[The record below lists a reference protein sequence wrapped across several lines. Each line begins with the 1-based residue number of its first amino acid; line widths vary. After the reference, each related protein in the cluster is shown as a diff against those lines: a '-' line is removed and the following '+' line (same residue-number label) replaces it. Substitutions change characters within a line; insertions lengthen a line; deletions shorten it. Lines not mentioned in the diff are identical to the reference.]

1 MGDKARD
8 YKLTT
13 VKRLFA
19 LSGNECCS
27 PNCTRNLVA
36 EDEKTI
42 VAKICHIEAA
52 SPNGPRYNQ
61 NMSDDDRRD
70 FKNLL
75 LLCDEHH
82 EIIDN
87 PLNEI
92 DYPKEFLFEWK
103 RSHENKLLNKKM
115 THSTLLSQAVS
126 VLSNLDSSDDND
138 YNEQSNNT
146 SFNIDKKIDHNH
158 IQEYKYLIEEYKVYS
173 GKIDSLYNELEK
185 SGSFKKEKLLKKIRN
200 LYLRVKGEYTAGSE
214 NELDTI
220 QKYSDKIIEKVEN
233 YLFEEIEN
241 TGTSTNDDALI
252 AVPIIMVDA
261 FMRCKILEKPIS

>member
-1 MGDKARD
+1 MGEKARD
-8 YKLTT
+8 YKITT

-19 LSGNECCS
+19 LSGNECYA
-27 PNCTRNLVA
+27 PNCSRNFIA

-52 SPNGPRYNQ
+52 SPNGPRYNPS
-61 NMSDDDRRD
+61 MTDDERRA
-70 FKNLL
+70 FENLL

-92 DYPKEFLFEWK
+92 DYPKELLFEWK
-103 RSHENKLLNKKM
+103 RDHENKLLNKKM

-126 VLSNLDSSDDND
+126 ILSNLDSCDDND
-138 YNEQSNNT
+138 NSEQNNNT
-146 SFNIDKKIDHNH
+146 PFNIGKKIDYNH
-158 IQEYKYLIEEYKVYS
+158 IHEYKYLIEEYKIYA
-173 GKIDSLYNELEK
+173 GKIDALYNELEK

-200 LYLRVKGEYTAGSE
+200 LYLRIKGEYIAGSK
-214 NELDTI
+214 NELETI
-220 QKYSDKIIEKVEN
+220 QNYSDEIIRKIETH
-233 YLFEEIEN
+233 LFEEIEK
-241 TGTSTNDDALI
+241 TIAEINDDALI

-261 FMRCKILEKPIS
+261 FMRCKILEKPVS

>member
-13 VKRLFA
+13 VKRLFI
-19 LSGNECCS
+19 LSGNECYS
-27 PNCTRNLVA
+27 PNCTRNLIA

-52 SPNGPRYNQ
+52 SLYGPRYNS
-61 NMSDDDRRD
+61 NMTDDDRRD

-92 DYPKEFLFEWK
+92 DYPKELLFEWK
-103 RSHENKLLNKKM
+103 RDHENKLLNKKM

-126 VLSNLDSSDDND
+126 ILANLDSYDDDDNS
-138 YNEQSNNT
+138 EQSNNT
-146 SFNIDKKIDHNH
+146 SFNIGKKIDYNH
-158 IQEYKYLIEEYKVYS
+158 IHEYKYLIEEYKVYA

-185 SGSFKKEKLLKKIRN
+185 SGSFKKDKLLKKIRN
-200 LYLRVKGEYTAGSE
+200 LYLRIKGEYISSSE
-214 NELDTI
+214 NELETI
-220 QKYSDKIIEKVEN
+220 QNYSDEIIKKIETC
-233 YLFEEIEN
+233 LFEEIEK
-241 TGTSTNDDALI
+241 TVTEINDDALI